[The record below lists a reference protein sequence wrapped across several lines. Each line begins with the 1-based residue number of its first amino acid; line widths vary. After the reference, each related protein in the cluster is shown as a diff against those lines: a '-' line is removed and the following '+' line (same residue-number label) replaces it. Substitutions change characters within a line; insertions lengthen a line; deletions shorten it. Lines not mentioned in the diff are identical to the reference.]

1 VPPFLANA
9 LQDTKWVHHMVD
21 LNWVPIVGAA
31 VVRRDAWERVAPSLR
46 PGLLAAAA
54 TTGEKIRARG
64 RAEDEQAIV
73 AMQKRG
79 LTVHRV
85 TPAVAA
91 EWQALATRVYPQ
103 IRGQTV
109 PADLFDRVQAEVAA
123 YRAASTK
130 TTQ

>member
-1 VPPFLANA
+1 
-9 LQDTKWVHHMVD
+9 
-21 LNWVPIVGAA
+21 
-31 VVRRDAWERVAPSLR
+31 
-46 PGLLAAAA
+46 
-54 TTGEKIRARG
+54 
-64 RAEDEQAIV
+64 
-73 AMQKRG
+73 MQKRG